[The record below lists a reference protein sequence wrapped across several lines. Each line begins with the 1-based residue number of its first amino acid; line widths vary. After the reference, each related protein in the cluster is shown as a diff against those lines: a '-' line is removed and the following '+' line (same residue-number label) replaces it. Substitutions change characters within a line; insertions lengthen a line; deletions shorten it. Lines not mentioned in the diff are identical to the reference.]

1 MLKFSRISFVQ
12 QSLVVL
18 TRCAG
23 DVHLLEAPALED
35 ADGELSGGGDVSVN
49 EVIR

>member
-1 MLKFSRISFVQ
+1 MISRKSVKE
-12 QSLVVL
+12 LVL

-35 ADGELSGGGDVSVN
+35 ADGELAGGGDVSD
-49 EVIR
+49 EMR